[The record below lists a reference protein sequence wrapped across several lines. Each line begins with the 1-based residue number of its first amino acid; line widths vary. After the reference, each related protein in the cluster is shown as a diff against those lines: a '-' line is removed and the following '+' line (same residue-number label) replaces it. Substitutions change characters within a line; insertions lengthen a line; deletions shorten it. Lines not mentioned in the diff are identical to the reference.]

1 MAEKEGFGVRVGR
14 RKAKAAD
21 ERLYSQNLEVE
32 VLMLMLEVGVA
43 AGAAL
48 ATAAA
53 ASQLFNIMITPFGSG
68 GGPIGSPSLGPFLST
83 ETAGIA
89 SS

>member
-1 MAEKEGFGVRVGR
+1 
-14 RKAKAAD
+14 
-21 ERLYSQNLEVE
+21 
-32 VLMLMLEVGVA
+32 MLMVEPGVG

-48 ATAAA
+48 ATEA
-53 ASQLFNIMITPFGSG
+53 ASPLFNIMITPLASGGGG